1 MQSKMK
7 ALHLFLMS
15 YLVGVLGIYAFVAF
29 VLSRTV
35 DQQGGIKPILAV
47 VFYCIYLIL
56 PVLVDSI
63 PIIFGV
69 CGIVVFWKKFLHNAS
84 LFPKILVSIAGGS
97 LYFMIGVAVL
107 YSAYK
112 LFYVKL
118 Q

>member
-7 ALHLFLMS
+7 ALHLFLLS
-15 YLVGVLGIYAFVAF
+15 YLIGVLGFYAVVVF

-35 DQQGGIKPILAV
+35 DQQGGIKPFLAV
-47 VFYCIYLIL
+47 VFGGIYLVL

-69 CGIVVFWKKFLHNAS
+69 CGGVVFWKKFLHNAS
-84 LFPKILVSIAGGS
+84 LFPKTLLSIAGGS
-97 LYFMIGVAVL
+97 LYFLTGAAIL
-107 YSAYK
+107 YGAYK
-112 LFYVKL
+112 LLYVKL